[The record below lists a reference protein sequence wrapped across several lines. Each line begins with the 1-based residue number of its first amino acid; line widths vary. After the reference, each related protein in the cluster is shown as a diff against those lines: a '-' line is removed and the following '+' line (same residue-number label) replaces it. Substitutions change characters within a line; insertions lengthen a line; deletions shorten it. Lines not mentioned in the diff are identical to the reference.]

1 MDVHLPNML
10 HPNWEY
16 ERVWPVLNSQSQK
29 CQTKKKTES
38 FPAYEIASARGS
50 MIFKSFCS
58 EDAASTDLLHRSRPR
73 LRVQPSIVAKFE
85 QNQKGNNTLQPC
97 KELKKVFFQE
107 QLSTDIILSV
117 PSMIKAVGTL
127 QDSQNRTYS
136 PLSKRSSLTAVQGY
150 NGQLPCSQL
159 PDGVFGIFKPPAPRC
174 TGQWQLCHSEAGTLQ
189 HLQSGYCKD
198 KPKNRAF
205 FSPVITMAAASSKPF
220 QSHFQLVGQL
230 ILYPRSRMTVLREML
245 TCVETWF
252 VSINRLVIAVEVS
265 QSIEGPKGTQ
275 VMLYMCVCKSNGWTM
290 PSLSCS
296 TCVERGK
303 NAADAA
309 SIWIQWIGENYWKPW
324 LIPWGKLP

>member
-1 MDVHLPNML
+1 MRLQRICCTVRAQGCEFNLLLLQSLNRIRRGITLSNPAK
-10 HPNWEY
+10 NW
-16 ERVWPVLNSQSQK
+16 RR
-29 CQTKKKTES
+29 C
-38 FPAYEIASARGS
+38 
-50 MIFKSFCS
+50 
-58 EDAASTDLLHRSRPR
+58 
-73 LRVQPSIVAKFE
+73 
-85 QNQKGNNTLQPC
+85 
-97 KELKKVFFQE
+97 FFQE

-303 NAADAA
+303 NATDAA